1 VTVSIAIADVAHG
14 NGAVVRD
21 GDYCAVVDVAPGGTV
36 EQILTEY
43 GVRRVDDVVI
53 SHADDD
59 HLGGLPTL
67 LLQFDVRRVW
77 INPDPARS
85 GRAWDAARAALRVA
99 QESGRTTVHAQIS
112 AGTVIDSPTRAVR
125 LRVLAPFGWN
135 LLWGSGSAAPGQATN
150 TANSLSA
157 IVAVEVNGAVEALLP
172 GDAGY
177 AAFKTLNAAAVDLRA
192 PLLVFPHHGG
202 RPGRH
207 DPGAFAANV
216 CAVVEPEVVVFSVG
230 RSPAGFPRPDVVA
243 AVRTAAPSAHVACTQ
258 LAQECAADT
267 PDGEPGHLHPLP
279 ASGRPKTECCMGT
292 FQVTFPAAGR
302 TTLPLLAAHAD
313 FVRSAAPTRMCR

>member
-1 VTVSIAIADVAHG
+1 MTVSIAIADVAHG
-14 NGAVVRD
+14 NGAVIRD

-36 EQILTEY
+36 EQILADC
-43 GVRRVDDVVI
+43 GASQVDDVVI

-85 GRAWDAARAALRVA
+85 GRAWDAARSALRVA
-99 QESGRTTVHAQIS
+99 QEMGRTTVNAAIS
-112 AGTVIDSPTRAVR
+112 AGTVIDSPNGNVR
-125 LRVLAPFGWN
+125 LRVHAPSGWN
-135 LLWGSGSAAPGQATN
+135 LLWGSGSSPAGQAAN

-157 IVAVEVNGAVEALLP
+157 IVAVEVNGVVEALLP
-172 GDAGY
+172 GDAGHD
-177 AAFKTLNAAAVDLRA
+177 AFKALNAASKDLRA

-207 DPGAFAANV
+207 DPAAFASSV
-216 CAVVEPEVVVFSVG
+216 CAVVEPDVVLFSVG

-243 AVRTAAPSAHVACTQ
+243 AVRAAAPNTHVACTQ
-258 LAQECAADT
+258 LAKACAAGT
-267 PDGEPGHLHPLP
+267 PAAEPPHLHALA
-279 ASGRPKTECCMGT
+279 ASGRPNTECCMGT
-292 FQVTFPAAGR
+292 FEVAFHAAGR
-302 TTLPLLAAHAD
+302 TSLPLLADHAA